1 MTAIDRLNEILKQLK
16 QLEDDTTYSPYQPK
30 SAASMMNALATFSEN
45 LPDITQQL
53 ETAIIE
59 QEDEQKK
66 ATQFYNYFK
75 ELYGTGLEVYNW
87 HQNGDTEPFDNFFD
101 SAESE

>member
-59 QEDEQKK
+59 IEDELKDP
-66 ATQFYNYFK
+66 NVLEIEDSWFK
-75 ELYGTGLEVYNW
+75 SIKT
-87 HQNGDTEPFDNFFD
+87 TE
-101 SAESE
+101 